1 MSVDKYKFISP
12 GIFVSEIDNTGRD
25 ATAADV
31 GPVIIGRAEKG
42 PILKPIKV
50 NSFAE
55 YVEMFGNPIP
65 GGKGGDVA
73 REGNYT
79 SPTYAGYAAQAW
91 LRNNPTI
98 TFVRLGGRQNQN
110 ASTSGDGQAGWQTTD
125 VIPAG
130 AQSEN
135 GGAFGL
141 FVAAD
146 PGAGTFHTASITC
159 PTIVT
164 GDGVPENNLGE
175 GLQFRFIA
183 NGQSWLVHTG
193 SEGDTI
199 GLQAGTDEVV
209 FSASADTN
217 TMADNI
223 TTAIKLVPFLDAS
236 NEDAVVTITAS
247 KDTGLN
253 GALNAGAQFAFA
265 SGTQN
270 YGAADSSTATQFECE
285 IAHGAEGAMEVTH
298 LDMDQ
303 TGTLSSSYGA
313 VTGTLAAA
321 WYIDEKS
328 WIGLSGTNSTS
339 GEGGEG
345 TCIYID
351 SVADKEFKLRISH
364 ETDGEVI
371 NTAFNFTPTS
381 DKFARRVFNT
391 NPILTNSEAVT
402 GDSVVPYWLGE
413 TYEGA
418 LTERLSNDG
427 STSQFGVLMPLLNT
441 TKDIF
446 AAKVR
451 RDGQDAKT
459 GFFLAQ
465 DLKVGTGATASF
477 DLANEQKLFR
487 LVARNSGDWATRNL
501 KVSIRDLRASQ
512 NDELDPYGTFSVVIR
527 KIDDTDNRVEIL
539 EQFNNCS
546 LNPASPNWIC
556 RRIGDK
562 HEEWSD
568 SDRRYTEFGDYP
580 NKSRYVWC
588 DVVDAVRIGD
598 VDPRSLPF
606 GVEGPII
613 FNSWTDDNSQ
623 AQVADTIVSGNLGS
637 FNQQVTTFISGA
649 TDGDVKFEFP
659 ELRLRQSA
667 SQGSPVDPTAVY
679 WGVDTTFNSSRFN
692 RSVRDHLKI
701 KPTNAINFSDETAD
715 GVSSVSWRFSLDDI
729 CHTGA
734 LANKTFVY
742 LSGSRSATK
751 TGSNTVIDP
760 ATGEATEL
768 TYTRGDGS
776 WTTLLDNDLDRFT
789 TVFHG
794 GFDGLDITE
803 AEPLRVVNKDGST
816 DENAANYMFNSV
828 QVAIDTLRD
837 PEVVEYNLACMP
849 GITNN
854 VLNQS
859 LIDTCESRGDAMA
872 IIDVK
877 GGYVPRYQSTDDA
890 STRKG
895 SVASTISNLKDSLVV
910 NSSYAACYYPWVQ
923 IRDLNSGQA
932 IWAPPSVA
940 ALGAISYSQR
950 TADVWFAPAGFTRG
964 GLSDG
969 RAGLPVIGV
978 RERLTSKDR
987 DKLYENNVN
996 PIAQFPAEGIV
1007 IFGQKTM
1014 QVTPSALDRINVR
1027 RLLIFLKRQIS
1038 RFAATILFDQNV
1050 NVTWDRFKGQ
1060 VAPFL
1065 RGVQSGLGITDFRLV
1080 LDETTTT
1087 PDLVDR
1093 NIVYA
1098 KIYVKPASA
1107 IEYIAV
1113 DFILTDSGAA
1123 FED

>member
-1 MSVDKYKFISP
+1 
-12 GIFVSEIDNTGRD
+12 
-25 ATAADV
+25 
-31 GPVIIGRAEKG
+31 
-42 PILKPIKV
+42 
-50 NSFAE
+50 
-55 YVEMFGNPIP
+55 
-65 GGKGGDVA
+65 
-73 REGNYT
+73 
-79 SPTYAGYAAQAW
+79 
-91 LRNNPTI
+91 
-98 TFVRLGGRQNQN
+98 
-110 ASTSGDGQAGWQTTD
+110 
-125 VIPAG
+125 
-130 AQSEN
+130 
-135 GGAFGL
+135 
-141 FVAAD
+141 
-146 PGAGTFHTASITC
+146 
-159 PTIVT
+159 
-164 GDGVPENNLGE
+164 
-175 GLQFRFIA
+175 
-183 NGQSWLVHTG
+183 
-193 SEGDTI
+193 
-199 GLQAGTDEVV
+199 
-209 FSASADTN
+209 
-217 TMADNI
+217 
-223 TTAIKLVPFLDAS
+223 
-236 NEDAVVTITAS
+236 
-247 KDTGLN
+247 
-253 GALNAGAQFAFA
+253 
-265 SGTQN
+265 
-270 YGAADSSTATQFECE
+270 
-285 IAHGAEGAMEVTH
+285 
-298 LDMDQ
+298 
-303 TGTLSSSYGA
+303 
-313 VTGTLAAA
+313 
-321 WYIDEKS
+321 
-328 WIGLSGTNSTS
+328 
-339 GEGGEG
+339 
-345 TCIYID
+345 
-351 SVADKEFKLRISH
+351 
-364 ETDGEVI
+364 
-371 NTAFNFTPTS
+371 
-381 DKFARRVFNT
+381 
-391 NPILTNSEAVT
+391 
-402 GDSVVPYWLGE
+402 
-413 TYEGA
+413 
-418 LTERLSNDG
+418 
-427 STSQFGVLMPLLNT
+427 MPLLNT

-477 DLANEQKLFR
+477 DLENEQKLFR

-1098 KIYVKPASA
+1098 KIYVKPARA